1 MNTMEFWSPVIL
13 SLRVSVLAGIVAF
26 VCAIW
31 AVWRMTIR
39 KFPGLTVIETVF
51 MLPLVL
57 PPTVV
62 GFLLLVIFGRR
73 SWVGQVFEMFFH
85 MPIVFT
91 WGAAVIAAAVV
102 AFPLAYQTIKT
113 GFTSIDRDLLAV
125 GRSMGASEFQLLRFV
140 TLPLA
145 RRSLMTALI
154 LAFTRSLG
162 EFGATLM
169 LAGNI
174 PGRTQTLPTAIYIA
188 VDTNDLNTAWLW
200 AGLMV
205 LMSFLLLL
213 CTRVAAERE

>member
-1 MNTMEFWSPVIL
+1 
-13 SLRVSVLAGIVAF
+13 
-26 VCAIW
+26 
-31 AVWRMTIR
+31 
-39 KFPGLTVIETVF
+39 

-73 SWVGQVFEMFFH
+73 SWVGQVFEMLFN

-140 TLPLA
+140 SLPLA
-145 RRSLMTALI
+145 RRSLMTAFI

-188 VDTNDLNTAWLW
+188 VDSNDLNLAWLW

-205 LMSFLLLL
+205 LMSFVLLLF
-213 CTRVAAERE
+213 TRTAAERE